1 MNDSDTALLPWES
14 VNDEFFGSHYDSTAP
29 QITSLLSACSYP
41 VPQQIRQPQRRQD
54 VHLPLLGGIVPEN
67 QLLLYNNDTQ
77 PTQPAVKSLKRTR
90 SNADKSGLSA
100 LTKRGRPRKVA
111 ESTADEDPEERRRR
125 QIRLAQRAY
134 RSRKEANLS
143 SLKDRIS
150 ELEGI
155 VEKMSTAVLSFSDV
169 LVQSGV
175 LASHANLTENLRDTV
190 QTCLTLAREANN
202 DSPQEVT
209 TISPP
214 LTEDS
219 LPDFVAHEQHGP
231 SAQIVELDESS
242 SSILE
247 PSLPIEL
254 RDSLKLR
261 SRNVP
266 RFFESLEAAEMD
278 LNVFIDRL
286 HMSCVYQGCFAL
298 CDESIGID
306 RIQKHFCLLLQIMD
320 RKRIASYFQAALNE
334 KESRKY
340 FEDWEEVPFF
350 SLGGAGTHYARS
362 SLTGKSADRPFRPGV
377 RWVSVRSVSHFP
389 QHLQTR
395 LEGDWFDMGDL
406 EGYLREHDVH
416 LLTYPPMDPARPRL
430 QGTAIN
436 AARFIQGM
444 ASFVSAPFV
453 WVLHTYLMVALST
466 NAICLGWTP
475 GFRRRDVENALQS
488 CVWR

>member
-1 MNDSDTALLPWES
+1 MSDSDTALLPWES
-14 VNDEFFGSHYDSTAP
+14 VNDAFFGSHYDSTAP

-41 VPQQIRQPQRRQD
+41 VPQQIRQQQRRQQD
-54 VHLPLLGGIVPEN
+54 VQLPLLGGIIPEN

-77 PTQPAVKSLKRTR
+77 PTQPPVKSLKRTR
-90 SNADKSGLSA
+90 NEVEKSGSSA

-111 ESTADEDPEERRRR
+111 QDTADEDPEERRRR

-143 SLKDRIS
+143 SLKGRIS

-155 VEKMSTAVLSFSDV
+155 VEKMSTSVLSLSDE
-169 LVQSGV
+169 LVRSGV
-175 LASHANLTENLRDTV
+175 LASHAGLTEHLRDTV
-190 QTCLTLAREANN
+190 QTCLTLAREASN

-214 LTEDS
+214 QTDDG
-219 LPDFVAHEQHGP
+219 LPDFLPHEQHSQ
-231 SAQIVELDESS
+231 SAQIVELDESV

-247 PSLPIEL
+247 PNLHLEL
-254 RDSLKLR
+254 RESPITWSKKI
-261 SRNVP
+261 P
-266 RFFESLEAAEMD
+266 RFFESSETAEMD
-278 LNVFIDRL
+278 LTVFTDRL

-306 RIQKHFCLLLQIMD
+306 RIQKHFCLLLQVMD

-340 FEDWEEVPFF
+340 FAEWDEVPFF
-350 SLGGAGTHYARS
+350 SLGGAGTHYSRS
-362 SLTGKSADRPFRPGV
+362 SLKSKAADRPFRPGV

-389 QHLQTR
+389 QHIQTKLQ
-395 LEGDWFDMGDL
+395 GDWFDMGDL

-416 LLTYPPMDPARPRL
+416 LLTYPPMDPARHCL
-430 QGTAIN
+430 KGTAIN

-444 ASFVSAPFV
+444 VPFRSLLLDSQYSLIGSTIRKCNMS
-453 WVLHTYLMVALST
+453 WVDAGVQ
-466 NAICLGWTP
+466 P
-475 GFRRRDVENALQS
+475 P
-488 CVWR
+488 

>member
-77 PTQPAVKSLKRTR
+77 PTQPAVKPLKGTR
-90 SNADKSGLSA
+90 SNADKSGSSA

-214 LTEDS
+214 LTDDS

-247 PSLPIEL
+247 PSLPMEL
-254 RDSLKLR
+254 RESLKLR

-278 LNVFIDRL
+278 LT
-286 HMSCVYQGCFAL
+286 
-298 CDESIGID
+298 
-306 RIQKHFCLLLQIMD
+306 IMD